1 MKKGREE
8 RRKVEK
14 KRRDGACA
22 GASSRDIYVYRERER
37 EKEGRM
43 AVRGRDREKERYS
56 SAEGENEAWS
66 RTRPLGLLAE
76 RIALL
81 CVDDVPSVR
90 AVCVYV

>member
-14 KRRDGACA
+14 KEGTERVRVRVA
-22 GASSRDIYVYRERER
+22 GIYMYTERER